1 MEFQLKILL
10 ISFFAT
16 IILGI
21 FTIPILQKLKV
32 GQSEREDGP
41 KSHLKKSG
49 TPTMGGIIMAIS
61 IIGASIV
68 ACVHYMGKQP
78 EIGRKLIPLTIATI
92 GFGIIG
98 FIDDYK
104 KVVLRNT
111 DGLKPRAK
119 MAGLLVISILFV
131 VYIERILGIGTDIL
145 IPFFKTTIKLPT
157 LIYIPF
163 TILVMLATTNAINL
177 TDGVDGLAT
186 SVTLVIVTTI
196 TVIAII
202 FDVKEVIILGSIVCG
217 TCLGF
222 LIFNLNKAKVFMGD
236 TGSLLLGGVVSC
248 CAIYLKMPLILI
260 ILAAVPVVET
270 LSVII
275 QVVYYKRTKKRF
287 FKMTPIHHHFEL
299 CGWREN
305 KIVTIFSL
313 VTIGLCIIGLFSVI

>member
-10 ISFFAT
+10 VSFFTT
-16 IILGI
+16 IVLGI
-21 FTIPILQKLKV
+21 FTIPVLQRLKV

-61 IIGASIV
+61 IIGSAIV
-68 ACVHYMGKQP
+68 TFIHYIGKEP
-78 EIGRKLIPLTIATI
+78 EVGKRLIPLILATI

-111 DGLKPRAK
+111 DGLKPKSK
-119 MAGLLVISILFV
+119 MMGLFIISILYV
-131 VYIERILGIGTDIL
+131 IYISKILGIGTSMI
-145 IPFFKTTIKLPT
+145 IPFFKITMNLPL

-163 TILVMLATTNAINL
+163 TIFVILGTTNAVNL

-186 SVTLVIVTTI
+186 SVTLVIMTTI

-248 CAIYLKMPLILI
+248 SAIYLKMPLILI
-260 ILAAVPVVET
+260 LLAAVPVIET

-275 QVVYYKRTKKRF
+275 QVVYYKKTKKRI

-299 CGWREN
+299 SGWKEN
-305 KIVTIFSL
+305 RIVTVFSCI
-313 VTIGLCIIGLFSVI
+313 TIILCVIGLFSVL

>member
-16 IILGI
+16 IVLGI
-21 FTIPILQKLKV
+21 IIIPILQTLKV

-41 KSHLKKSG
+41 KSHLKKKG

-68 ACVHYMGKQP
+68 ACIHYMGKQP
-78 EIGRKLIPLTIATI
+78 EIGKRLIPITLATI
-92 GFGIIG
+92 GFGLIG

-104 KVVLRNT
+104 KVILRNT
-111 DGLKPRAK
+111 DGLKPKAK
-119 MAGLLVISILFV
+119 MAGLLIISILFV
-131 VYIERILGIGTDIL
+131 IYLENILGLGTDIL
-145 IPFFKTTIKLPT
+145 IPFFKTTITLPL

-186 SVTLVIVTTI
+186 SVTLVIITTI

-202 FDVKEVIILGSIVCG
+202 FDVKEIIILGSIVCG

-248 CAIYLKMPLILI
+248 SAIYLKMPLILI
-260 ILAAVPVVET
+260 ILAAVPVIET

-275 QVVYYKRTKKRF
+275 QVAYYKKTKKRF

>member
-119 MAGLLVISILFV
+119 MSGLLVISILFV

-275 QVVYYKRTKKRF
+275 QVAYYKRTKKRF

>member
-16 IILGI
+16 IVLGI
-21 FTIPILQKLKV
+21 IIIPILQTLKV

-41 KSHLKKSG
+41 KSHLKKKG

-78 EIGRKLIPLTIATI
+78 EMGKRLIPITLATI
-92 GFGIIG
+92 GFGLIG

-111 DGLKPRAK
+111 DGLKPKAK
-119 MAGLLVISILFV
+119 MAGLLIISILFV
-131 VYIERILGIGTDIL
+131 IYLENILGLGTDII
-145 IPFFKTTIKLPT
+145 IPFFKTTITLPL

-186 SVTLVIVTTI
+186 SVTLVIITTI

-202 FDVKEVIILGSIVCG
+202 FDVKEIIILGSIVCG

-248 CAIYLKMPLILI
+248 SAIYLKMPLILI
-260 ILAAVPVVET
+260 ILAAVPVIET

-275 QVVYYKRTKKRF
+275 QVAYYKKTKKRF

-313 VTIGLCIIGLFSVI
+313 ATIVLCIIGLISII

>member
-260 ILAAVPVVET
+260 ILAAVTVVET

-275 QVVYYKRTKKRF
+275 QVAYYKRTKKRF

>member
-1 MEFQLKILL
+1 
-10 ISFFAT
+10 
-16 IILGI
+16 
-21 FTIPILQKLKV
+21 
-32 GQSEREDGP
+32 
-41 KSHLKKSG
+41 
-49 TPTMGGIIMAIS
+49 MAMS

-68 ACVHYMGKQP
+68 ACVHYIGKEP
-78 EIGRKLIPLTIATI
+78 EVGKKLIPLTLVAI
-92 GFGIIG
+92 GFGLVG

-119 MAGLLVISILFV
+119 MAGLLVISILFSI
-131 VYIERILGIGTDIL
+131 YIERILGIGTDII
-145 IPFFKTTIKLPT
+145 IPFFKNSITLPA
-157 LIYIPF
+157 IVYIPF

-186 SVTLVIVTTI
+186 SVTLAIVTAI

-202 FDVKEVIILGSIVCG
+202 LDVKEVIILGSIVCG

-248 CAIYLKMPLILI
+248 SAIYLKMPLLLL
-260 ILAAVPVVET
+260 ILAAVPVLET

-275 QVVYYKRTKKRF
+275 QVAYYKKTKKRF

-305 KIVTIFSL
+305 KIVTTFSL
-313 VTIGLCIIGLFSVI
+313 ATVVLCIIGIFSVI

>member
-10 ISFFAT
+10 VSFFAT
-16 IILGI
+16 VLLGI
-21 FTIPILQKLKV
+21 FMIPILKRLKV

-61 IIGASIV
+61 IIGATIF
-68 ACVHYMGKQP
+68 AFIYYMGKEP
-78 EIGRKLIPLTIATI
+78 EVGKRLIPLIIATI
-92 GFGIIG
+92 GFGLIG
-98 FIDDYK
+98 FIDDFK
-104 KVVLRNT
+104 KVILRNT
-111 DGLKPRAK
+111 DGLKPSAK
-119 MAGLLVISILFV
+119 MFGLLIVSILYV
-131 VYIERILGIGTDIL
+131 IYIEKILGIGTDII
-145 IPFFKTTIKLPT
+145 IPFWKISIKLPMI
-157 LIYIPF
+157 IYIPF
-163 TILVMLATTNAINL
+163 TIFVMLATTNAINL

-186 SVTLVIVTTI
+186 SITLVIVTTI

-202 FDVKEVIILGSIVCG
+202 FGVKEIIVLGSIVCG

-248 CAIYLKMPLILI
+248 SAIYLKMPLIILI
-260 ILAAVPVVET
+260 IAAVPVVET
-270 LSVII
+270 LSVIM
-275 QVVYYKRTKKRF
+275 QVAYYKKTKKRI

-305 KIVTIFSL
+305 KIVSTFSF
-313 VTIGLCIIGLFSVI
+313 VTIALCIIGLFSVI

>member
-1 MEFQLKILL
+1 
-10 ISFFAT
+10 
-16 IILGI
+16 
-21 FTIPILQKLKV
+21 
-32 GQSEREDGP
+32 
-41 KSHLKKSG
+41 
-49 TPTMGGIIMAIS
+49 MAIS
-61 IIGASIV
+61 IIGATIV
-68 ACVHYMGKQP
+68 AFIHYIGKEP
-78 EIGRKLIPLTIATI
+78 DVGRRLIPLIIVTI
-92 GFGIIG
+92 GFGVIG

-104 KVVLRNT
+104 KVILRNT
-111 DGLKPRAK
+111 DGLKPKAK
-119 MAGLLVISILFV
+119 MLGLFIISVLFV
-131 VYIERILGIGTDIL
+131 IYINKILGIGTAII
-145 IPFFKTTIKLPT
+145 IPFFKIELTLPT

-163 TILVMLATTNAINL
+163 TIFVILATTNAVNL

-186 SVTLVIVTTI
+186 CVTLVIMTTI

-202 FDVKEVIILGSIVCG
+202 FDIKEVIILGSIVCG

-248 CAIYLKMPLILI
+248 SAIYLKMPLILI

-275 QVVYYKRTKKRF
+275 QVVYYKKTKKRI

-305 KIVTIFSL
+305 KIVSIFSGA
-313 VTIGLCIIGLFSVI
+313 TIALCIIGLLSII